1 MVLHGAPAP
10 PSTVGDRSVLADLVD
25 LTKPRIVGLLVFT
38 GAATAVVAAGG
49 WPGLRPLTTVA
60 LGGGMAAA
68 GAGSVNCGLEGELDR
83 QMPRTRQ
90 RPVAAGRLSAGVAL
104 AQGIVLNVLAAMLI
118 IATTNRLAAG
128 LTLAGSVWYV
138 GVYTLWL
145 KPRTASNIVIGGLA
159 GSFPPLVAWAA
170 VTGEVGASALAF
182 AAVIFLWTP
191 PHFWALATLAGEEYR
206 SAGIPMLPAVAGSR
220 RTARAMLAYAVGMVA
235 ASLIPVV
242 MGDLRV
248 LYLLVALSGGLWLT
262 SCCRNHLLRL
272 ERATARR
279 VFFASIGYLAALFL
293 GAAADATLF

>member
-1 MVLHGAPAP
+1 MVCKEPYGMEDTAVLGLPPDALAGEDGECRARPSTVLHGAAAP
-10 PSTVGDRSVLADLVD
+10 PRTVGDRSVLADLVD

-128 LTLAGSVWYV
+128 LTLAGSVWY
-138 GVYTLWL
+138 
-145 KPRTASNIVIGGLA
+145 
-159 GSFPPLVAWAA
+159 
-170 VTGEVGASALAF
+170 
-182 AAVIFLWTP
+182 
-191 PHFWALATLAGEEYR
+191 
-206 SAGIPMLPAVAGSR
+206 
-220 RTARAMLAYAVGMVA
+220 
-235 ASLIPVV
+235 
-242 MGDLRV
+242 
-248 LYLLVALSGGLWLT
+248 
-262 SCCRNHLLRL
+262 
-272 ERATARR
+272 
-279 VFFASIGYLAALFL
+279 
-293 GAAADATLF
+293 